1 MESCWS
7 WLPDLVLEA
16 ILTKLNPLSGDYF
29 RFGAVCKEWYKI
41 MKKNKSLVRSATQIP
56 LLMIPSKNKV
66 KSRRS
71 FYDLTNSRRY
81 DSLHSLVPY
90 TIKACGSSCGWLI
103 FLEKTMQIVLYNP
116 FVKHSRKN
124 RADIG
129 VIKLP
134 PVMSTPN
141 ATSYQYSVYKV
152 VVLFGN
158 PSLTQDYAVAAIYSA
173 TNSLAIWKA
182 SSGAEKKW
190 IYLEDVGKDLVVDRD
205 YTDVIEHNS
214 LIYAVS
220 ATMGVISI
228 DPFSRAGNN
237 GIVVKEIIRWPFIFR
252 TPTYLAESSKGKLFI
267 IRRIKELGD
276 YYWHNTLK
284 FEVYR
289 LKDDFENS
297 MEMEKVDSLDGDTI
311 FVGDGKSVCVA
322 ASDFRNCEP
331 NSVYFTDDGFMLPSR
346 YGEVHWGPRDTGVFC
361 LEDDSIKPHYPY
373 DDSTQK
379 FLPPAIWVTPM
390 F

>member
-1 MESCWS
+1 MECSSS
-7 WLPDLVLEA
+7 WLPDLVLES
-16 ILTKLNPLSGDYF
+16 ILTRLNPLSGDYF

-41 MKKNKSLVRSATQIP
+41 MKDNQSIIHSATQIP
-56 LLMIPSKNKV
+56 LLMIPSINKV

-71 FYDLTNSRRY
+71 FYDITNSGRY

-90 TIKACGSSCGWLI
+90 TIKACGSSYGWLI

-124 RADIG
+124 RADTG

-141 ATSYQYSVYKV
+141 ATVYQYSVYKV

-158 PSLTQDYAVAAIYSA
+158 PSLTQDYVVAAIYSA

-182 SSGAEKKW
+182 SSRAGKRW
-190 IYLEDVGKDLVVDRD
+190 IYLKDVREDLVDKS
-205 YTDVIEHNS
+205 YTDVIEYKG

-220 ATMGVISI
+220 ATRGIISI
-228 DPFSRAGNN
+228 DPFSRTGNN

-252 TPTYLAESSKGKLFI
+252 TPTYLAESWKGKLFI

-297 MEMEKVDSLDGDTI
+297 TEMEQVDSLDGDAI

-346 YGEVHWGPRDTGVFC
+346 YGGVHWGPRDTGVFS
-361 LEDDSIKPHYPY
+361 LEDHSIKSHYPY